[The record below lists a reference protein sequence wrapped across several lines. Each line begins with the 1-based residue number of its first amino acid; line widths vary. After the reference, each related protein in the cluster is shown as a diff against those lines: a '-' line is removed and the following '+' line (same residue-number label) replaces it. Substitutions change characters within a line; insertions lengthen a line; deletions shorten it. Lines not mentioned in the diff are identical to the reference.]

1 MTLSRRSALLLPWG
15 LSQARATAP
24 PIAIGGTGGA
34 LGTLRALGH
43 GFHRLS
49 GHTLQIVP
57 SLGTQGGIRAV
68 ADGKIDIAVVGR
80 APNPAEQARGV
91 QVMHEL
97 RTPFGFVTSIALPP
111 SLAPEVIA
119 SYLIEPRMR
128 WPDGSEVRPILRP
141 ANESDYLIMNRYFP
155 GIDAAIARLRQRGDI
170 PVASTDQ
177 ENLDLAEQ
185 TQGSLVAATLAQV
198 VTERRNL
205 RFIPINGIRPSLE
218 ALEGGAYPGEKT
230 FYLLTR
236 HGGPPAAAA
245 FVDFIASADGKA
257 TLRLC
262 GCLI

>member
-97 RTPFGFVTSIALPP
+97 RTPFGFVEGAMP
-111 SLAPEVIA
+111 
-119 SYLIEPRMR
+119 
-128 WPDGSEVRPILRP
+128 
-141 ANESDYLIMNRYFP
+141 
-155 GIDAAIARLRQRGDI
+155 IARVEAEHPDVRLFGAGVD
-170 PVASTDQ
+170 DG
-177 ENLDLAEQ
+177 LDA
-185 TQGSLVAATLAQV
+185 
-198 VTERRNL
+198 R
-205 RFIPINGIRPSLE
+205 RFIVPGLGDFGDRLNG
-218 ALEGGAYPGEKT
+218 
-230 FYLLTR
+230 F
-236 HGGPPAAAA
+236 
-245 FVDFIASADGKA
+245 
-257 TLRLC
+257 
-262 GCLI
+262 